1 MLTQRT
7 DISELPVWE
16 FTLNNLYDRFIL
28 PALENKKTGHFLT
41 DWNKIQSNLES
52 ETIKRC
58 SYEAY
63 ELIKKSKAW
72 LLDFVWEYYDV
83 SDLWEEEE

>member
-1 MLTQRT
+1 M
-7 DISELPVWE
+7 
-16 FTLNNLYDRFIL
+16 
-28 PALENKKTGHFLT
+28 KK
-41 DWNKIQSNLES
+41 S
-52 ETIKRC
+52 
-58 SYEAY
+58 